1 MFPVR
6 CWIKS
11 CRWLDWVSFFC
22 VWLQPSK
29 CHTTSVTSYYLCC
42 SILFP
47 QVLSRWLKSNKSK
60 LTSFVWSFSTMF
72 KGLVFSNP
80 LTSSATFNAWA
91 GPPPAE
97 LLQEMW
103 AAPAVPPKGVQV
115 WLRLR
120 QPKEFQ
126 HFFFIFLHGNCLK
139 NGQRQP
145 FHTLRHIWHVR
156 SPFLRTPVLSHWR
169 AEVLQ
174 VPNGQGCA
182 WNVLEHGSVI
192 HIRLIIL
199 EELAAMN
206 PAAYPPKDENA
217 TSPTSQG
224 NAGSSG
230 RQDRCAAMHDTFFH
244 RLSAF
249 VFARSCW
256 TISLPD
262 CCL

>member
-126 HFFFIFLHGNCLK
+126 HFFHFPAWELPQKWAKTTFPHLKTHLTCPVTIFEDSSSLTLTCWSVAGSKWPGLCLECTWAWLS
-139 NGQRQP
+139 NSHPIDHSGRVSCYESSSLSTQR
-145 FHTLRHIWHVR
+145 R
-156 SPFLRTPVLSHWR
+156 
-169 AEVLQ
+169 ECN
-174 VPNGQGCA
+174 VPNVARQRRKLRASGQMCSHA
-182 WNVLEHGSVI
+182 WH
-192 HIRLIIL
+192 
-199 EELAAMN
+199 
-206 PAAYPPKDENA
+206 
-217 TSPTSQG
+217 
-224 NAGSSG
+224 
-230 RQDRCAAMHDTFFH
+230 F
-244 RLSAF
+244 LS
-249 VFARSCW
+249 
-256 TISLPD
+256 
-262 CCL
+262 